1 MHHTTHTEVKN
12 LLSMTECIEVM
23 RDLFA
28 NQSQDTLINPLRT
41 KMWLPNN
48 VGVLGMMPAYIK
60 GLGVMGIKVI
70 SVFPDNYKRGL
81 SSHQGQILLFET
93 ETGQLLG
100 SFDGSEITAIRTAA
114 VSGLMTQLLARKEVK
129 HLALIGTGEQAETH
143 LEAVLAVRNIKN
155 VTVWSTR
162 KEKMIAFAETMSEKY
177 KVNIELRNSLEE
189 TVADADIIC
198 TLTPS
203 KTPILESHWV
213 KKGAHINA
221 VGSSTPTARELDSAL
236 IAQSKLYIDNY
247 ESALNEAGDILIPMQ
262 EGLITEKHI
271 QGDIVDLLAQTCVGR
286 TNDEEI
292 TVFKSLGLGIEDVAA
307 AHFIYRKQ
315 KNKSIY

>member
-1 MHHTTHTEVKN
+1 MHHTNDKEVKKR
-12 LLSMTECIEVM
+12 LSMTECIEVM

-28 NQSQDTLINPLRT
+28 DQSHDTIINPLRT

-48 VGVLGMMPAYIK
+48 IGVLGMMPAYIK

-70 SVFPDNYKRGL
+70 TVFPDNYKQGL

-100 SFDGSEITAIRTAA
+100 SFDASEITAIRTAA
-114 VSGLMTQLLARKEVK
+114 VSGLMTQLLSRPNATR
-129 HLALIGTGEQAETH
+129 LALIGTGEQAETH
-143 LEAVLAVRNIKN
+143 LEAVLSVRNIEN
-155 VTVWSTR
+155 VTVWSPR
-162 KEKMIAFAETMSEKY
+162 REKMIAFAENMSQKHNI
-177 KVNIELRNSLEE
+177 KIELRDDIKK

-203 KTPILESHWV
+203 QTPVLQSTWV
-213 KKGAHINA
+213 KKGTHINA
-221 VGSSTPTARELDSAL
+221 VGSSTPTARELDSTL

-247 ESALNEAGDILIPMQ
+247 EATLNEAGDILIPIQ
-262 EGLITEKHI
+262 EGIISEKHI
-271 QGDIVDLLAQTCVGR
+271 VGDIIDLLAQTCIGR
-286 TNDEEI
+286 THDDEI

-307 AHFIYRKQ
+307 AFFIYQ
-315 KNKSIY
+315 KLKLVG